1 MEPRAGNE
9 KSGGG
14 TDQHWFLYIIVLHT
28 RTDVQYS
35 TNKFSLFKTKMN
47 TATYSIQY
55 ILNND
60 FKLILL
66 KFLKH
71 VSGM

>member
-1 MEPRAGNE
+1 MKNPEAELTNIG
-9 KSGGG
+9 
-14 TDQHWFLYIIVLHT
+14 FYIALCCIL
-28 RTDVQYS
+28 VQYS